1 MKKPLY
7 PLLGILLLFVV
18 IYLILIQKEK
28 KTFSPAKVADF
39 LELDSA
45 SVDGIE
51 FRKLGTRLL
60 FQRSKQRW
68 YVVEPDSFRADK
80 SAVGKLLNAA
90 SHLEVGELISSNK
103 AKQLVFQV
111 DTLTGTRLDFFAGEN
126 RVASVV
132 VGKMSSDFLHS
143 YLRKT
148 DSDDVYLAEGQF
160 GQMATRSV
168 NRWRDRSI
176 FTFDPKQI
184 KEIELNTSE
193 QKLKLAEEDTLWLLS
208 RYPYEESIPADRQ
221 AVQDYIA
228 TLASIRAD
236 EFPRSPAT
244 KQVDFSRPQLVVKL
258 AFTDGHEER
267 MVAVRT
273 EKESNRYFVKTDQD
287 RNVFIL
293 FEYNF
298 NRLARRFE
306 DFQPKEEA

>member
-1 MKKPLY
+1 M
-7 PLLGILLLFVV
+7 LFVV

-28 KTFSPAKVADF
+28 KTFSPAKVENF

-51 FRKLGTRLL
+51 FRKLGTSLVFRK
-60 FQRSKQRW
+60 SKQRW
-68 YVVEPDSFRADK
+68 YVVEPDSFRADR
-80 SAVGKLLNAA
+80 SAVGKLLSEA
-90 SHLEVGELISSNK
+90 SHLEVGELISSNR

-111 DTLTGTRLDFFAGEN
+111 DTLTGTRLDFLAGEN

-148 DSDDVYLAEGQF
+148 NSDNVYLAKGQF
-160 GQMATRSV
+160 SQMANRSV
-168 NRWRDRSI
+168 HRWRDRSI
-176 FTFDPKQI
+176 LAFDPKQI

-193 QKLKLAEEDTLWLLS
+193 QKVKLAEEDTLWSLS
-208 RYPYEESIPADRQ
+208 RYPYEESIPADGQ
-221 AVQDYIA
+221 AVQDYIS
-228 TLASIRAD
+228 TLASIKAD
-236 EFPRSPAT
+236 EFPRSPEA
-244 KQVDFSRPQLVVKL
+244 KQVDFSRPQLVVRL
-258 AFTDGHEER
+258 SFADGHEER
-267 MVAVRT
+267 LLAVRT

-287 RNVFIL
+287 RNIFIL

-306 DFQPKEEA
+306 DFQPKEKTLGPS